1 MELFIDTADLDEVR
15 RAVALGVIS
24 GCTTNPKLAAAA
36 EPGSFKI
43 RVEEILACC
52 PGPLSVEVLA
62 EGVDES
68 AALDP
73 ALVYAE
79 DHPDGDAIEAMAAET
94 EAVFEPS
101 FRQVTVEMEA
111 STPTSSEPDAT
122 ATMKA
127 IRIESVGEASQTG
140 SGAVRIPI
148 LLRDEA
154 GRSLAISLS
163 VQIEASET
171 EIGD

>member
-1 MELFIDTADLDEVR
+1 
-15 RAVALGVIS
+15 
-24 GCTTNPKLAAAA
+24 
-36 EPGSFKI
+36 
-43 RVEEILACC
+43 
-52 PGPLSVEVLA
+52 
-62 EGVDES
+62 
-68 AALDP
+68 
-73 ALVYAE
+73 
-79 DHPDGDAIEAMAAET
+79 MAAET

-111 STPTSSEPDAT
+111 STPTSSEADAA

-127 IRIESVGEASQTG
+127 IRIESVGEPSQTE

-163 VQIEASET
+163 VQIDPSKT